1 VVNAD
6 KTIMQYFEEQSLST
20 PYAPA
25 VLIGDTTVTYAELNS
40 KSNQL
45 ARVLRDRGVGPNAV
59 VGIMALRSVE
69 MMVGIFGILKAG
81 GAYMPLLP
89 NSPPERVRFLLK
101 ESETVL
107 LLTQTQWMGDYDVPT
122 LDLQKSDLYQG
133 PAANL
138 ERINHPRDLVYVIYT
153 SGSTGRPKGVMIE
166 HHSLINRLAWMQ
178 RRYPLTSNDVILQK
192 TPFIFDVSVWEL
204 FWWSM
209 VGAKLS
215 LLEPGYEK
223 FPQAIIEGIARN
235 TVTMMHFVPSMLGV
249 FLNYVSEHDDMAKLA
264 SLRHIFAS
272 GETLTPL
279 HLKKFNQTLYNTNCT
294 QLINLYGPTEA
305 TVDVTYFDCPTRG
318 EIERVPIGKPIDN
331 IEIVILN
338 QQNEP
343 APVMEA
349 GELCIAGVG
358 VARGYINNPAL
369 TAEKFV
375 PHPLRPQSRM
385 YRTGDLAR
393 WLPDGKIEF
402 LGRADQ
408 QVKIRGIRIELE
420 EIAAA
425 ISQLDEIDQCVVVTK
440 QESENI
446 ILLVAY
452 IVSKTSVSLP
462 ELKQHLRRV
471 LPDYMIPDVFIP
483 LPDIP
488 LTPNGKVD
496 RKSLVNLRK

>member
-1 VVNAD
+1 
-6 KTIMQYFEEQSLST
+6 
-20 PYAPA
+20 
-25 VLIGDTTVTYAELNS
+25 
-40 KSNQL
+40 
-45 ARVLRDRGVGPNAV
+45 
-59 VGIMALRSVE
+59 
-69 MMVGIFGILKAG
+69 
-81 GAYMPLLP
+81 
-89 NSPPERVRFLLK
+89 
-101 ESETVL
+101 
-107 LLTQTQWMGDYDVPT
+107 
-122 LDLQKSDLYQG
+122 
-133 PAANL
+133 
-138 ERINHPRDLVYVIYT
+138 
-153 SGSTGRPKGVMIE
+153 
-166 HHSLINRLAWMQ
+166 
-178 RRYPLTSNDVILQK
+178 
-192 TPFIFDVSVWEL
+192 
-204 FWWSM
+204 
-209 VGAKLS
+209 
-215 LLEPGYEK
+215 
-223 FPQAIIEGIARN
+223 
-235 TVTMMHFVPSMLGV
+235 
-249 FLNYVSEHDDMAKLA
+249 MAKLA

>member
-1 VVNAD
+1 VVKSN
-6 KTIMQYFEEQSLST
+6 KTIMQYFEEQASAT
-20 PYAPA
+20 PSVPA
-25 VLIGDTTVTYAELNS
+25 LLIGDTTVTYSELNS
-40 KSNQL
+40 KANQL
-45 ARVLRDRGVGPNAV
+45 ARVLRERGVGPDTV
-59 VGIMALRSVE
+59 VAIMTLRSVE
-69 MMVGIFGILKAG
+69 MMIGIFGILKAG

-89 NSPPERVRFLLK
+89 KSPPERVRYLLK
-101 ESETVL
+101 ESEAPL
-107 LLTQTQWMGDYDVPT
+107 LLTQTPWMDDYDVPM
-122 LDLQKSDLYQG
+122 LDLQKSDIYRG
-133 PAANL
+133 PAENL
-138 ERINHPRDLVYVIYT
+138 DQINHPEDLAYVIYT
-153 SGSTGRPKGVMIE
+153 SGSTGKPKGVMIE
-166 HHSLINRLAWMQ
+166 HHSLVNRLTWMQ

-223 FPQAIIEGIARN
+223 FPQAIIECVARN
-235 TVTMMHFVPSMLGV
+235 SVTMMHFVPSMLGV
-249 FLNYVSEHDDMAKLA
+249 FLNYVSEHHEMARLG

-272 GETLTPL
+272 GESLTPL
-279 HLKKFNQTLYNTNCT
+279 HLRKFNQTLYNTNCT

-305 TVDVTYFDCPTRG
+305 TVDVTYFDCPTQG

-343 APVMEA
+343 ALVMET

-375 PHPLRPQSRM
+375 PHPLCPQSRM

-393 WLPDGKIEF
+393 WLPDGNIEF

-420 EIAAA
+420 EIEAA
-425 ISQLDEIDQCVVVTK
+425 ISQLDDIDQCVVVTK
-440 QESENI
+440 HESETVTLLIAYLVVKTNI
-446 ILLVAY
+446 
-452 IVSKTSVSLP
+452 SLP
-462 ELKQHLRRV
+462 ELKQYLRRI
-471 LPDYMIPDVFIP
+471 LPDYMIPDVFIT